1 MAIFLIKPAPI
12 CINLHNIALTYHIDQ
27 PEPPAPSPTTVVEP
41 PGVGPINADKAGGL
55 SGGAIAGIVLAS
67 AAVFSLILYAAVAK
81 SKNKKDDKN
90 DDNDLAEMD
99 TTQTKKELAALDTDG
114 DIGPN
119 APRNLESPDTTL
131 ANSFSDA
138 TSTDGSMSTAK
149 MANNSANDY
158 YAKNSLL
165 PGGPDDDSIMTE
177 EEHPSFLNET
187 RDVEDTPGKGE

>member
-1 MAIFLIKPAPI
+1 M
-12 CINLHNIALTYHIDQ
+12 
-27 PEPPAPSPTTVVEP
+27 
-41 PGVGPINADKAGGL
+41 
-55 SGGAIAGIVLAS
+55 
-67 AAVFSLILYAAVAK
+67 YAAVAK
-81 SKNKKDDKN
+81 KNKDDKN

-114 DIGPN
+114 DVGPN
-119 APRNLESPDTTL
+119 APRALESPDTTL

-165 PGGPDDDSIMTE
+165 PGGPDDDSVMTE
-177 EEHPSFLNET
+177 EEQPSFLNKT